1 MIWWM
6 SQYNLNG
13 GTAVCDE
20 YTKGNEATMKI
31 LMISPEPFFEPRGTP
46 ISVYQRIEALTA
58 LGYEVDLVTY
68 HVGKDV
74 AFPNLTIHR
83 VTKIGMIKH
92 VRIGASRAKLF
103 LDVLI
108 FFKALGLLLNNRYD
122 VIHTHEEAAFFGVF
136 LGWLFRVPHIYDM
149 HSILSKQLSSYKISN
164 FPVFIRT
171 FEILERLVFKTVKAI
186 ITVGSDLENHVISQ
200 GLNTQVVMIENIA
213 LQAYKKA
220 VQPEDIRQLVQKLDL
235 EGRLPVVYAGT
246 YEQYQ
251 GLAMA
256 LESIR
261 EVSKQYP
268 NVIFIFVGAKNTQA
282 AEWTKR
288 ARELNV
294 QNHAM
299 FLDVVSP
306 EESMVF
312 LAAAA
317 VLISPRFDGTTTPLK
332 IYSYLYASKPIVA
345 TNITAHTQVLNP
357 QIAFLVEPN
366 KEAFAE
372 GIIHAL
378 SDPAHAER
386 ISTKAREYAL
396 EKFNRQDY
404 LTKVDLIYKSLFPEK
419 DLEKTVLVQE

>member
-1 MIWWM
+1 
-6 SQYNLNG
+6 
-13 GTAVCDE
+13 
-20 YTKGNEATMKI
+20 MKI

-46 ISVYQRIEALTA
+46 ISVYQRIEALTS
-58 LGYEVDLVTY
+58 LGYVVDLVTY

-74 AFPNLTIHR
+74 VFPNLTIHR
-83 VTKIGMIKH
+83 VPKIGMIKH

-108 FFKALGLLLNNRYD
+108 FFKALGLLLKNRYS

-136 LGWLFRVPHIYDM
+136 LGWLFRIPHIYDM
-149 HSILSKQLSSYKISN
+149 HSVLSKQLSNYKISN
-164 FPVFIRT
+164 FFIFIKI
-171 FEILERLVFKTVKAI
+171 FELLERLVFKSVKAI
-186 ITVGSDLENHVISQ
+186 ITVGPDLESYVVSQ
-200 GLNTQVVMIENIA
+200 GLSTHVVMIENIA

-220 VQPEDIRQLVQKLDL
+220 VQPEEIEELAQKLDL
-235 EGRLPVVYAGT
+235 KGRLPVVYAGT

-251 GLAMA
+251 GLDMA
-256 LESIR
+256 LEAIHT
-261 EVSKQYP
+261 VSKKYP

-288 ARELNV
+288 AEELHA

-332 IYSYLYASKPIVA
+332 IYSYLYAAKPIVA
-345 TNITAHTQVLNP
+345 TSITAHTQVLNP
-357 QIAFLVEPN
+357 QIAFLVDAN
-366 KEAFAE
+366 KEAFAK
-372 GIIHAL
+372 GIISAL
-378 SDPAHAER
+378 DDPDLAER
-386 ISTKAREYAL
+386 MGIKAREYAL

-404 LTKVDLIYKSLFPEK
+404 MTKVDLIYKSLFPEK
-419 DLEKTVLVQE
+419 ELEKPVLVQE